1 VASELRKMGVKN
13 RIGFFL
19 HIPFP
24 PPDIYV
30 RLPWRFDILNSLL
43 EYDLLG
49 FQTMRDRRNFLQCIR
64 TFVKNTRGTGKGT
77 VIKVKIKDR
86 QLRIGTFPI
95 SIDFN
100 EFAKLASTN
109 EVSEQAWYIHENVP
123 NRKIIFGIDR
133 LDYSKGIPERLKAFR
148 NALRRYPDLH
158 EKATFIQVV
167 VPSRREISKY
177 EALKVDIERLVGEIN
192 GEFTRSGWV
201 PIHYIF
207 RHLNRM
213 ELVAYYRTSEVAFIT
228 PLKDGMNLIS
238 KEYCA
243 SKIEEN
249 GVLVMSEFAG
259 AAAQFRNAAFLV
271 NPHDIEGMAKA
282 LHEAFYLAE
291 ENRRIRMRRLRQ
303 NVRKYDIF
311 WWVDSFMQA
320 AFSKNL
326 ASFPVLEDYLPLAE
340 DQLNIEIQV

>member
-1 VASELRKMGVKN
+1 M
-13 RIGFFL
+13 
-19 HIPFP
+19 
-24 PPDIYV
+24 
-30 RLPWRFDILNSLL
+30 LNSLL

-64 TFVKNTRGTGKGT
+64 TYVKNTRGTGKGA
-77 VIKVKIKDR
+77 VIKVRIKDR

-109 EVSEQAWYIHENVP
+109 EVSDQAWYIHENVP

-133 LDYSKGIPERLKAFR
+133 LDYSKGIPERLEAFR

-207 RHLNRM
+207 RNLDRS

-228 PLKDGMNLIS
+228 PLKDGMNLIA

-243 SKIEEN
+243 CKIEEN
-249 GVLVMSEFAG
+249 GALVMSEFAG
-259 AAAQFRNAAFLV
+259 AAAQFRNIPYDLLIGLSTAFDTHTARIISVFIDGRLDV
-271 NPHDIEGMAKA
+271 RHMA
-282 LHEAFYLAE
+282 
-291 ENRRIRMRRLRQ
+291 IR
-303 NVRKYDIF
+303 F
-311 WWVDSFMQA
+311 
-320 AFSKNL
+320 
-326 ASFPVLEDYLPLAE
+326 
-340 DQLNIEIQV
+340 